1 MDLSKIAFAVDG
13 DSITAGSQ
21 WTKYA
26 AQILCTPEFQ
36 NEAVGSSTWH
46 MRKCSVD
53 GGELVSQTYGTPDF
67 AGISDGW
74 MPTNDIA
81 ELQRRANNCA
91 VVHIQKYLQKY
102 RSGEVEKPDVFIF
115 AMGTNDSIGAL
126 GDADEALNGKEVT
139 GCDLF
144 TTAGAVRWCI
154 QSITEEFTECRIFT
168 VLPIQTGS
176 PAHNVENRRK
186 AEVIKKIST
195 ALGAQVIDP
204 TSCGICEKFENEGA
218 PGRYLLDGLHPN
230 EKGRE
235 MMGRFIAAQLKNMIY

>member
-1 MDLSKIAFAVDG
+1 MDFSNVAFAVDG

-26 AQILCTPEFQ
+26 AQILCAPEFH

-46 MRKCSVD
+46 MRKYSAD
-53 GGELVSQTYGTPDF
+53 GIEIASQTYGTPDF

-91 VVHIQKYLQKY
+91 VVHIQKYLQEY
-102 RSGEVEKPDVFIF
+102 RSGEAKKPDVFIF
-115 AMGTNDSIGAL
+115 SMGTNDSIDAL
-126 GDADEALNGKEVT
+126 GDTEEALNGKKSD

-154 QSITEEFTECRIFT
+154 QSIAEEFPECRIFT

-186 AEVIKKIST
+186 AEVIGKIST

-204 TSCGICEKFENEGA
+204 ASCGICEKFENEGA
-218 PGRYLLDGLHPN
+218 PGKYLLDGLHPN

-235 MMGRFIAAQLKNMIY
+235 LMGRFIAAQLKNMIF